1 MPNLELNIP
10 SNLQRGD
17 YISCRID
24 NEVVSGE
31 VFISPKDVAVR
42 LTAEGMGLQASVH
55 IMLMQPSTY
64 TQGDSPYIANERAVS
79 RIQALM
85 IGLAQDYIIVQRN
98 KNKILNR
105 LPQYRDALF
114 VHEDTLADLSQ
125 EKISARRQLRQGLIS
140 QSDYIRI
147 LDGIRTR
154 EFVCQHELK
163 SQFHKIFDDILSEC
177 THCDNLIEIVLGLDQ

>member
-64 TQGDSPYIANERAVS
+64 TQGDSSYIANERAVS

-105 LPQYRDALF
+105 LPQYKDALF
-114 VHEDTLADLSQ
+114 VHEDTLSDLSQ
-125 EKISARRQLRQGLIS
+125 EKISARRQLRQRLIS

-177 THCDNLIEIVLGLDQ
+177 THSDNLIEIVLGLDQ

>member
-64 TQGDSPYIANERAVS
+64 TQGDSPYIANERATS

-85 IGLAQDYIIVQRN
+85 IGLTQDYIIIQRN
-98 KNKILNR
+98 
-105 LPQYRDALF
+105 
-114 VHEDTLADLSQ
+114 
-125 EKISARRQLRQGLIS
+125 
-140 QSDYIRI
+140 
-147 LDGIRTR
+147 
-154 EFVCQHELK
+154 
-163 SQFHKIFDDILSEC
+163 
-177 THCDNLIEIVLGLDQ
+177 

>member
-1 MPNLELNIP
+1 MTNLELNIP

-79 RIQALM
+79 RIQTLM

-125 EKISARRQLRQGLIS
+125 EKKWQKCLSALLLQVKLFSTLQMELIQLILRPLLTEMKLVHGLCH
-140 QSDYIRI
+140 Q
-147 LDGIRTR
+147 
-154 EFVCQHELK
+154 
-163 SQFHKIFDDILSEC
+163 
-177 THCDNLIEIVLGLDQ
+177 

>member
-1 MPNLELNIP
+1 
-10 SNLQRGD
+10 
-17 YISCRID
+17 
-24 NEVVSGE
+24 
-31 VFISPKDVAVR
+31 
-42 LTAEGMGLQASVH
+42 
-55 IMLMQPSTY
+55 
-64 TQGDSPYIANERAVS
+64 
-79 RIQALM
+79 M

-125 EKISARRQLRQGLIS
+125 EKKSVRRQLRQGLIF

-177 THCDNLIEIVLGLDQ
+177 THSDNLIEIVLGLDQ